1 MKLISTRGACSAART
16 FVAFAVLAGLAML
29 AQARA
34 VHIDLHASANAQ
46 AQEVMLSDI
55 ATISNADEATLARL
69 ATLGVGRVAADG
81 KVTFVDRAAL
91 GRWVQARTG
100 VLSSDIVWSGA
111 ARCSVRIADA
121 SASAVSAAPTEPAR
135 AVATMSVASVA
146 HPAVARGNLAS
157 LRSVSGAIALES
169 RVEVLDDGVVGQ
181 DVHVRLPGANEAILA
196 RVTAPGRVEV
206 KQ

>member
-1 MKLISTRGACSAART
+1 MKRLSSRGPRSAVRAVAACAA
-16 FVAFAVLAGLAML
+16 LAGLVTL
-29 AQARA
+29 AHARA
-34 VHIDLHASANAQ
+34 VHIDLRASASAQ
-46 AQEVMLSDI
+46 TSEVMLSDI

-69 ATLGVGRVAADG
+69 AALDVGRVSADG
-81 KVTFVDRAAL
+81 KATLVDRAAL
-91 GRWVQARTG
+91 ARWVQARTG

-121 SASAVSAAPTEPAR
+121 STSAPTPGEPVRPVAAAP
-135 AVATMSVASVA
+135 VAGLA

-181 DVHVRLPGANEAILA
+181 DVHVRLPGATEAIMA

-206 KQ
+206 AQ